1 MYLLDKF
8 CQVINTF
15 ANLQNKFRITIF
27 FAKNLKISNE
37 KRSKRYIINN
47 KSGEHID
54 VLSANKIC
62 YTVVYRIVFTASS
75 MPFS

>member
-37 KRSKRYIINN
+37 KRSKRYIIYIIKAENTCCALR
-47 KSGEHID
+47 K
-54 VLSANKIC
+54 
-62 YTVVYRIVFTASS
+62 
-75 MPFS
+75 

>member
-1 MYLLDKF
+1 M
-8 CQVINTF
+8 
-15 ANLQNKFRITIF
+15 F
-27 FAKNLKISNE
+27 FAKNLIISNE

-62 YTVVYRIVFTASS
+62 YTVFYRIVFTASS